1 MSPNLIHPAAAQCR
15 KQQAMSLVEVMMAM
29 AIGSIVLAM
38 VGWLTVYG
46 ARSFAVLGNYS
57 ALDQQ
62 SRLGVDKM
70 TRQIRQATAVLEA
83 QGEGSERWLS
93 LTNETEASGI
103 TYSWSADSRQLV
115 AQKSGEDTEVVVL
128 NSCDDWS
135 FELYGRVPQPGGTN
149 AIFPA
154 ASPRLCRLINM
165 SWTCSRSVLSTNLIN
180 SETVQDARIVLRN
193 QQSP

>member
-1 MSPNLIHPAAAQCR
+1 MSPNHIHPAAAR
-15 KQQAMSLVEVMMAM
+15 HRRQQAMSLVEALMAM
-29 AIGSIVLAM
+29 AIGSVVLAM

-62 SRLGVDKM
+62 SRIGIDKM

-83 QGEGSERWLS
+83 QGQGSERWLV
-93 LTNETEASGI
+93 LTNETEETGI
-103 TYSWSADSRQLV
+103 TYYWSADSRRLV
-115 AQKSGEDTEVVVL
+115 AQSSDEETEVVLL

-135 FELYGRVPQPGGTN
+135 FELGGRVPMPGETN
-149 AIFPA
+149 AAFPP
-154 ASPRLCRLINM
+154 ASLRLCRLINM
-165 SWTCSRSVLSTNLIN
+165 SWSCSRYVLSTNLIN
-180 SETVQDARIVLRN
+180 SETMQDARIVLRN